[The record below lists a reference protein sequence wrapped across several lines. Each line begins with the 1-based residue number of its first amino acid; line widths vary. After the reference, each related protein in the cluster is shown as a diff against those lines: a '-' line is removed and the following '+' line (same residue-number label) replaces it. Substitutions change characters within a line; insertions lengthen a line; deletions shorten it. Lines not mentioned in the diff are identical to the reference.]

1 MEQSK
6 IDWFVANNAGKLKDD
21 KMLYVKQKMAT
32 MSDDKFALIQTTNLM
47 SPVLVWVVSFF
58 FGYLGLD
65 RFIIGSVG
73 AGVACSLSA
82 ASVFGGSSIYLSLA
96 EKPRKETST
105 NSLLSLC
112 NEFGLSGK
120 IIPGSLHFV

>member
-73 AGVACSLSA
+73 AGVAKLLT
-82 ASVFGGSSIYLSLA
+82 FGG
-96 EKPRKETST
+96 
-105 NSLLSLC
+105 
-112 NEFGLSGK
+112 FGLWWLIDLFIIGGK
-120 IIPGSLHFV
+120 TKERNFNKLVPLLM

>member
-1 MEQSK
+1 MLFLSIINPNHNIIVMEQSK

-21 KMLYVKQKMAT
+21 KMVYVKERMAT

-47 SPVLVWVVSFF
+47 SPTLVWVVSFF

-73 AGVACSLSA
+73 AGIAKLLT
-82 ASVFGGSSIYLSLA
+82 FGGFGIWWLIDLFIIA
-96 EKPRKETST
+96 GKTKER
-105 NSLLSLC
+105 NFNKLVAFLM
-112 NEFGLSGK
+112 
-120 IIPGSLHFV
+120 